1 MTRLRGAG
9 SPFFRPSL
17 IRWVCGKSVRSHMV
31 DGKEVVRP
39 TAIAVVGL
47 SNKEGRPSFRVARK
61 MVRMCA
67 RPSRGVWSFCAHWT
81 A

>member
-1 MTRLRGAG
+1 
-9 SPFFRPSL
+9 
-17 IRWVCGKSVRSHMV
+17 MV